1 MDRLMPIQIGF
12 LGLGTMG
19 SAMANNIRKTGLG
32 LTVWNRTADRTAP
45 FVSKGAKAA
54 RTPRECADGKD
65 AVITCVSDENALD
78 AILEGPDGI
87 LAALRPGSV
96 LVDMS
101 TIGTR
106 AARSVAERVAKKGA
120 LFLAAPVLGSK
131 GLAEKAQLVVVAG
144 GPREARERAHPALH
158 AVSARIFEVEDP
170 VQAALLK
177 VCVNSVGGAMMA
189 AFGEALAL
197 AATGGVPLSRFIEVL
212 QASAFHSPL
221 YLMKGD
227 QVINDDFAPRFA
239 LSLAEKDLRLAE
251 ESASDQRASMPV
263 SGAVRRLYRKA
274 IATDRGGKDMAAVAD
289 MLLEW
294 TRAAAPAKGKG
305 KGKAPARKGAAKRKA
320 APPARKAK
328 AKKAAPAPKKGA
340 AKRRKR

>member
-1 MDRLMPIQIGF
+1 MPIQIGF

-32 LTVWNRTADRTAP
+32 LTVWNRTADRTGP
-45 FVSKGAKAA
+45 FASKGVKVAK
-54 RTPRECADGKD
+54 TPRECAEGKD
-65 AVITCVSDENALD
+65 AIITCVADEKALD
-78 AILEGPDGI
+78 ALLEGPDGV

-120 LFLAAPVLGSK
+120 LFMAAPVLGSK

-144 GPREARERAHPALH
+144 GPREAREKAHPALH

-177 VCVNSVGGAMMA
+177 VCVNAVGGAMMA
-189 AFGEALAL
+189 AFGESLAL
-197 AATGGVPLSRFIEVL
+197 AATGGIPLSRFIDVL
-212 QASAFHSPL
+212 QASGFHSPL
-221 YLMKGD
+221 YLMKGE

-251 ESASDQRASMPV
+251 ESAADQRATMPV
-263 SGAVRRLYRKA
+263 AGAVRKLYRRA
-274 IATDRGGKDMAAVAD
+274 IETERGEKDMAAVAD
-289 MLLEW
+289 LLLEW
-294 TRAAAPAKGKG
+294 TRSGGSAPSPGKAKAKA
-305 KGKAPARKGAAKRKA
+305 APARKAPRKKAAGGRKAKPAPRKAAAKAKRK
-320 APPARKAK
+320 
-328 AKKAAPAPKKGA
+328 G
-340 AKRRKR
+340 AKRR